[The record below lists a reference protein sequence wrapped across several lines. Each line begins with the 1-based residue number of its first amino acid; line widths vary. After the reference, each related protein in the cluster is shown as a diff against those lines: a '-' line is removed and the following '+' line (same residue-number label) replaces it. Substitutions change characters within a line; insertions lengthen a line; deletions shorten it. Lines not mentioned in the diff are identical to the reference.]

1 VNATV
6 VQLTARTLLGRRRVW
21 LLAALP
27 LVLLALAV
35 LVRVIAGSDD
45 DMVRLVVGGFG
56 LGTVIPLVALLAG
69 TGAIGPEIDD
79 GSIVYLLAKP
89 ISRYTIVL
97 SKLAVAVLTAL
108 VLGALPVVV
117 ATLVLARSPGSL
129 APALGVAAAAASI
142 VYCTLFLLLA
152 VLTRNAVVIGL
163 LYAIIWETTIAG
175 LVPGAKALSVRQ
187 WSLSV
192 AEQMLGTGAAARFGM
207 DAAVGVGTGVVA
219 LLVVAVTCTGYAGMR
234 LRTLRLLTA
243 E

>member
-45 DMVRLVVGGFG
+45 GMVRLVVGGFG